1 MLPIFALIYFQRV
14 AREERALLD
23 HFGEEYR
30 DYMRR
35 TGRVI
40 SR

>member
-1 MLPIFALIYFQRV
+1 MLL
-14 AREERALLD
+14 ET
-23 HFGEEYR
+23 FGDQYR

-40 SR
+40 PRL